1 MQRIMDLPLSPGPF
15 LGRSKAVLQLLEL
28 IERAAQVDVPVLLT
42 GETGTGKSHLA
53 RLLHSRSPRGEGP
66 LVSVNCAGF
75 PDGLFE
81 SELFGHCRGAFTGA
95 VESREGLFEQAGGGV
110 LFLDEVGEL
119 PLSQQAK
126 LLTVLEEKRVRPV
139 GGTRTRPVDAR
150 IVSATSRD
158 IKAEVAAGAFRAD
171 LYHRIA
177 LIRCEIPPLRA
188 RPDDLALLTSWLLA
202 ELARKYRKPSL
213 ALTADALALVVEH
226 SWPGN
231 VRELAHV
238 LEASAILSK
247 TREIGAEQLGPM
259 LAGAT
264 TTARSPT
271 AEPSADDPSQRSPRY
286 SFFGSENQER
296 EAILSALIRCRG
308 NRTRAARELGMARNT
323 LGEKV
328 RKYQLES

>member
-1 MQRIMDLPLSPGPF
+1 
-15 LGRSKAVLQLLEL
+15 
-28 IERAAQVDVPVLLT
+28 
-42 GETGTGKSHLA
+42 
-53 RLLHSRSPRGEGP
+53 
-66 LVSVNCAGF
+66 VSVNCAGF

-95 VESREGLFEQAGGGV
+95 VESREGLFEQSTGGV

-139 GGTRTRPVDAR
+139 GGARSRPVDAR

-158 IKAEVAAGAFRAD
+158 IKVEVAEGAFRAD

-177 LIRCEIPPLRA
+177 LIRCELPPLRT
-188 RPDDLALLTSWLLA
+188 RPEDLSLLTTWLLSGF
-202 ELARKYRKPSL
+202 ARKYRKPG
-213 ALTADALALVVEH
+213 LTLTGEAFALVTSH
-226 SWPGN
+226 PWPGN

-238 LEASAILSK
+238 LEAGAILSM
-247 TREIGAEQLGPM
+247 TREIGAEHLGPM
-259 LAGAT
+259 LAGAVAV
-264 TTARSPT
+264 ARSEP
-271 AEPSADDPSQRSPRY
+271 AEPEAAGVLPRPPRY
-286 SFFGSENQER
+286 SFFGNEEQER
-296 EAILSALIRCRG
+296 EAIRCALVRCRG

-328 RKYQLES
+328 RKYRLEG